1 MLYFFPEPMSV
12 SSQVQ
17 TVTGAL
23 SHWAAARPEKM
34 FIHSAHGSFSF
45 AESNSIALRLAGF
58 LSANG
63 VQAGARICLLLPR
76 RPELAFSF
84 FAANFARCLPVPVNY
99 LETPESVKS
108 TLALLAP
115 AVIIVDESVVSKDI
129 LNFLKKCGALVVSA
143 GGGTEEPHSFVRW
156 NDCLQHN
163 PLSELPEISP
173 EDAAYLNFTSGSSGQ
188 PKGAVCTHANIYW
201 NTSSAIEVF
210 DLREEDVHLCMFAA
224 FAHPHELFSRA
235 LYTGGSL
242 VLLPEISPKAIV
254 RAVKQYHVTCM
265 MGLAVMH
272 KMLAEHCADTL
283 PTLRIAESGGMFTP
297 SALQENFFAA
307 FHVPLL
313 PVWGSTETTGIAL
326 ANAPACRR
334 TDGAMG
340 KPCPHYQVKLADEQ
354 GCEVRQGEIGEL
366 LISGPAV
373 VSAYWENMPFPGQ
386 NGWYCSG
393 DLAWQDSDGFY
404 HFVERKNGMIKV
416 AGLKVYPLQI
426 EQALLRH
433 PGISEA
439 AVVGMKER
447 RHGSVPQ
454 AFVVPQA
461 GAQLETDE
469 LIQFCR
475 QHLAS
480 YMVPRQFIFLAALPK
495 TGGGKINKKAL
506 PLESCQTL

>member
-1 MLYFFPEPMSV
+1 MSF

-23 SHWAAARPEKM
+23 SCQAAARPEKI

-45 AESNSIALRLAGF
+45 AASRSIALRMAGF
-58 LSANG
+58 LAENG

-76 RPELAFSF
+76 RPELVLSF

-99 LETPESVKS
+99 LDSPESVKS
-108 TLALLAP
+108 MLALLAP
-115 AVIIVDESVVSKDI
+115 AVIVVDESVISSRVQD
-129 LNFLKKCGALVVSA
+129 FLKECGAVVISV
-143 GGGTEEPHSFVRW
+143 GGRTEEHYSFLRW
-156 NDCLQHN
+156 NDCLQHS
-163 PLSELPEISP
+163 PLPELPEIRT
-173 EDAAYLNFTSGSSGQ
+173 EETAYLNFTSGSSGQ

-201 NTSSAIEVF
+201 NTRSAIEVF
-210 DLREEDVHLCMFAA
+210 NLTEADIHLCMFAA

-254 RAVKQYHVTCM
+254 RAVRQYHVTCI
-265 MGLAVMH
+265 MGLAVMY
-272 KMLAEHCADTL
+272 KMLAEHCADIAL
-283 PTLRIAESGGMFTP
+283 PSLRIAESGGMFTP
-297 SALQENFFAA
+297 PALQEDFLAA
-307 FHVPLL
+307 FQVPLL

-334 TDGAMG
+334 ADGAMG
-340 KPCPHYQVKLADEQ
+340 KPCPYYQVKLVDEQ

-366 LISGPAV
+366 LIAGPAA
-373 VSAYWENMPFPGQ
+373 VSEYWGGIPFPAQ
-386 NGWYCSG
+386 EGWYCSG

-404 HFVERKNGMIKV
+404 HFVERKSGMIKV

-426 EQALLRH
+426 EHVLLRY
-433 PGISEA
+433 PGIQEA
-439 AVVGMKER
+439 AVIGMEEK

-461 GAQLETDE
+461 GAQLAADE
-469 LIQFCR
+469 LTQFCR

-480 YMVPRQFIFLAALPK
+480 YMVPRRFILLDALPK

-506 PLESCQTL
+506 PLAS